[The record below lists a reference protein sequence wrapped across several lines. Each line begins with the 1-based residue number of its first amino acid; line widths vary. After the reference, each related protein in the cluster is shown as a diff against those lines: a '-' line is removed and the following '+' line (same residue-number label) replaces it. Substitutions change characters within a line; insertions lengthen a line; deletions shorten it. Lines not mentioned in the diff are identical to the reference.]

1 MTLNDGYNRLR
12 TTITKRRSPLRRSAA
27 PKTTLRCAF
36 TLIELLVTITILGML
51 LAIALPVIH
60 KVREN
65 ARDSTCR
72 SNLRQIGLGM
82 MQYGTRSNYL
92 CSGAWDWKR
101 DGAVTEIG
109 WVADLVHQGV
119 APGDLVCPSNPS
131 KLSNVFA
138 QMTTFDPNG
147 NPCADSL
154 GGADQTMPDGSV
166 IVNPCR
172 AIFSSTE
179 KGKMLDELLL
189 TKKFNTNYAAGWF
202 LVRSEVVIDNRGAL
216 VNKKPGCAKSPRE
229 RGCTDGPLAMS
240 RIGGYRVAS
249 SVVPIMGCGIKAE
262 NGENML
268 TEKVGDFDA
277 GTFLADSF
285 TDGPR
290 DRITYKAPVLAGGVG
305 ASSWFG
311 PWNQTLQDYRS
322 FAPVHFGPT
331 NGSCNILFLDGS
343 VHSFSDTNGDGL
355 LNNGF
360 APSPES
366 GYTDDEVELPV
377 AQVHSQWSLDPGR
390 LPNR

>member
-1 MTLNDGYNRLR
+1 MSLNDNQNR
-12 TTITKRRSPLRRSAA
+12 RRSIRATRRSQA
-27 PKTTLRCAF
+27 LRHIGFNPRRRTAF
-36 TLIELLVTITILGML
+36 TLVELMVTMTVLAL
-51 LAIALPVIH
+51 LIAIALPAIH

-65 ARDSTCR
+65 ARDTTCR
-72 SNLRQIGLGM
+72 SNLRQIGLGL

-101 DGAVTEIG
+101 DGAVTELG

-119 APGDLVCPSNPS
+119 SPGDLMCPSNPS
-131 KLSNVFA
+131 KLSNVYA
-138 QMTTFDPNG
+138 QMMTFDPTG

-172 AIFSSTE
+172 AIFASTE

-202 LVRSEVVIDNRGAL
+202 LVRSEVVIDNKGAL
-216 VNKKPGCAKSPRE
+216 VNKKPGCAKTPRE

-240 RIGGYRVAS
+240 RIGGYRVSS

-290 DRITYKAPVLAGGVG
+290 DRTTHKAPVVSGSVG
-305 ASSWFG
+305 ASGWFG

-343 VHSFSDTNGDGL
+343 VHAFSDINGDGL

-360 APSPES
+360 SASTDS
-366 GYTDDEVELPV
+366 GYTDDQVELPA

>member
-1 MTLNDGYNRLR
+1 MTSHVKHYHIHSERSESCFER
-12 TTITKRRSPLRRSAA
+12 RRS
-27 PKTTLRCAF
+27 AF
-36 TLIELLVTITILGML
+36 TLIELLVTITVIGML
-51 LAIALPVIH
+51 VAIALPVIH

-72 SNLRQIGLGM
+72 SNLRQIGLGL
-82 MQYGTRSNYL
+82 MQYGTRSKTM

-109 WVADLVHQGV
+109 WVADLVHQGSS
-119 APGDLVCPSNPS
+119 PGDLICPSNPS
-131 KLSNVFA
+131 KLSNVYA
-138 QMTTFDPNG
+138 QMLSFDPNG

-154 GGADQTMPDGSV
+154 GGNDQSMPDGS
-166 IVNPCR
+166 IVKNPCR
-172 AIFSSTE
+172 AIFESTE
-179 KGKMLDELLL
+179 KGKVLDELLFA
-189 TKKFNTNYAAGWF
+189 KKFNTNYAAGWF
-202 LVRSEVVIDNRGAL
+202 LVRSEVAIDNRGGL
-216 VNKKPGCAKSPRE
+216 VNRKPGCAKSPRE
-229 RGCTDGPLAMS
+229 RGCTDGPLSMS

-249 SVVPIMGCGIKAE
+249 NTVPIMGCGIKAE

-268 TEKVGDFDA
+268 TEQVGDFEV

-290 DRITYKAPVLAGGVG
+290 DRITYKAPVMPGGVG
-305 ASSWFG
+305 ATAWFG

-343 VHSFSDTNGDGL
+343 VQSFSDLNGDGL

-360 APSPES
+360 APSTES
-366 GYTDDEVELPV
+366 GYTDDQVELP
-377 AQVHSQWSLDPGR
+377 AAIVHSQWSLDPAR